1 MIQPLK
7 AAFCSSV
14 MPASLGRLAALDALG
29 ALDILETLEALD
41 ALEPSEA
48 PLAWAAE
55 KPVRAG
61 AMYVAVARPPRRIRA
76 ARHVMGVVDFLV
88 ISCSI
93 HLGEWT

>member
-1 MIQPLK
+1 
-7 AAFCSSV
+7 
-14 MPASLGRLAALDALG
+14 MPASLGRLAALDALE
-29 ALDILETLEALD
+29 ALDTLETLDTLEALEALD
-41 ALEPSEA
+41 ALEPAEA

-76 ARHVMGVVDFLV
+76 VRRVTGEFDFFV
-88 ISCSI
+88 ISFSI

>member
-14 MPASLGRLAALDALG
+14 MPASLGRLVALDAL
-29 ALDILETLEALD
+29 DALD
-41 ALEPSEA
+41 ALEPAEA
-48 PLAWAAE
+48 PLAWAEE

>member
-1 MIQPLK
+1 
-7 AAFCSSV
+7 
-14 MPASLGRLAALDALG
+14 MPASLGRLAALDALE
-29 ALDILETLEALD
+29 ALDTLETLDTLEALD
-41 ALEPSEA
+41 ALEPAEA

-76 ARHVMGVVDFLV
+76 VRRVTGEFDFFV
-88 ISCSI
+88 ISFSI